1 MTTRTR
7 LALIGKGVLGLLTA
21 YAWGQMILRAGG
33 VLSSTGLRSLRYFT
47 VLSNLLCGISAF
59 IHLIVL
65 LAKGTA
71 PVRILR
77 LSYVAAAAVG
87 VTLMVVLLFLGPLYG
102 YGAMLQGANLWFHL
116 VIPLLAVLD
125 HWLLEPGRE
134 RSRREIPLAVIPTV
148 LYGVCYLANILLNG
162 VGEWPDTND
171 WYLFF
176 HWGTPVG
183 LGIFAGIIALN
194 LGIAAAL
201 RALRRSR
208 ERRRTCRESA

>member
-7 LALIGKGVLGLLTA
+7 LALICKGVLVLLTA

>member
-7 LALIGKGVLGLLTA
+7 LALICKGVLVLLTA

-116 VIPLLAVLD
+116 VIPLLAALD

-171 WYLFF
+171 WYLFL

>member
-7 LALIGKGVLGLLTA
+7 LALICKGVLVLLTA

-176 HWGTPVG
+176 RWGTPVG